1 MKTYYKPKLYLS
13 AKVSEPFHTFNNTV
27 ARLLSEHFDVFVP
40 HLYESGEQ
48 DHTKVKPVVYER
60 DIEAMQGADLAVL
73 LAPYGRDC
81 SFEVG
86 WFTANRIP
94 YYVYGSLDQSWKRD
108 LMIKGG
114 AEYIFVSGPKSE
126 YKEDPFHTKIYQV
139 NISDLSKVIL
149 ECYDDHMSGGVLVR
163 GV

>member
-27 ARLLSEHFDVFVP
+27 AGLLSEHFDVFVP

-114 AEYIFVSGPKSE
+114 AEYIFVSGPKSK

-149 ECYDDHMSGGVLVR
+149 ECYDDHMSGGVLVK